1 MADLIL
7 TSNTTYEAVDLINGA
22 LSGTTGLWTSG
33 TTGTGPGSGYY
44 SVVAISNSA
53 NTAFGE
59 YSYASGSGTS
69 ANGTTIGLAFAEGEL
84 TTALSFGHS
93 IGSGT
98 TAGPSSFAGGISSI
112 AAKNSFCF
120 GENNSTYSRY
130 TSIVGG
136 QHNSILEDASEASEH
151 TSIFVGSG
159 NTIRNNIFSFVGGGL
174 SSNIESD
181 FTAGGGNGF
190 NTILGGSGNTVYN
203 GTSGLYVAYN
213 AIAGGSDNEISDSK
227 SCTILGGETNIIKTA
242 TTCSVI
248 TSIYSSNINL
258 AYNSVILGGSS
269 HDMTS
274 LTNLD
279 PTAFSA
285 KNSAIIGGSSNTLE
299 SYGNN
304 VSSGG
309 DKNVILGGVLN
320 TVRGGDGNT
329 VIGGNNNTI
338 GYSDYNLARAS
349 DNSVIVAS
357 DNCYIVGIGSND
369 NNIIIGS
376 KESVISGASNSIIIA
391 SSYTEVVQASLGTY
405 DEQIV
410 MGYAAAGSPSTVNK
424 TVRLQMWNGAG
435 RFEGPLTVGP
445 ADYAEYFEWNDGNT
459 SNEDRVG
466 YFVSL
471 VGGKIEK
478 GNFNIVGIV
487 SSTPAIVGESNSLR
501 WKNMYLQ
508 DDFDRIICDSYE
520 VYEVKISGETDIE
533 IYVDEKN
540 NKYSILPSPEN
551 IMGELYDGDDSD
563 KEFVG
568 TKKHRRMNPDF
579 NKNEDYIN
587 RENRKEW
594 SPIGLLGKIY
604 VKTSEQITGNKIDVD
619 TNGMAINGSSY
630 CVLEKIKNY
639 DGDYGIVKVLFKL
652 L

>member
-7 TSNTTYEAVDLINGA
+7 TSNTTYEAVDLINGV

-33 TTGTGPGSGYY
+33 TTGSGFGGGYY

-53 NTAFGE
+53 NTAIGE
-59 YSYASGSGTS
+59 YSYASGSGTT
-69 ANGTTIGLAFAEGEL
+69 ANGLYGLAFAEGEL
-84 TTALSFGHS
+84 TTASGYGHS

-98 TAGPSSFAGGISSI
+98 TAGLLGFAGGISSI
-112 AAKNSFCF
+112 AAATNSFCF
-120 GENNSTYSRY
+120 GENNNTDSTY
-130 TSIVGG
+130 TAIVGG
-136 QHNSILEDASEASEH
+136 QQNSILEDALYESNH
-151 TSIFVGSG
+151 TAIFVGSG
-159 NTIRNNIFSFVGGGL
+159 NTIRNNLFSFVGGGL
-174 SSNIESD
+174 SNKIESD
-181 FTAGGGNGF
+181 FASFGGNGF
-190 NTILGGSGNTVYN
+190 NTILGGSGNTIYN

-248 TSIYSSNINL
+248 TSSSSNINL
-258 AYNSVILGGSS
+258 SYNSVILGGASNN
-269 HDMTS
+269 MTS
-274 LTNLD
+274 STNLNSL
-279 PTAFSA
+279 AFSA
-285 KNSAIIGGSSNTLE
+285 KDSAIIGGSSNTLE
-299 SYGNN
+299 SYGSSTN
-304 VSSGG
+304 SGG
-309 DKNVILGGVLN
+309 NRNVILGGEGN
-320 TVRGGDGNT
+320 TVKAGDNNT
-329 VIGGNNNTI
+329 VIGGRNNTI
-338 GYSDYNLARAS
+338 GYSDWSLVKAPAN
-349 DNSVIVAS
+349 NVIVAS
-357 DNCYIVGIGSND
+357 ENCDILGVNNND

-376 KESVISGASNSIIIA
+376 KESIISGASNSIIIA
-391 SSYTEVVQASLGTY
+391 SSYTEVVLAAFGTY

-424 TVRLQMWNGAG
+424 TVRLQMWNGYG
-435 RFEGPLTVGP
+435 IFEATPNVGP

-459 SNEDRVG
+459 SNEDSVG

-487 SSTPAIVGESNSLR
+487 SSTPAIVGDSSSLR

-551 IMGELYDGDDSD
+551 IMGELYDGDDSN

-568 TKKHRRMNPDF
+568 TKKHRRMNPNF

-594 SPIGLLGKIY
+594 SPVGLLGKIY
-604 VKTSEQITGNKIDVD
+604 VKTSEQITGNKIGVD